1 MAVADMELPPTVQP
15 AIPAGDDFLSRAE
28 LAVLTPEELVRRTT
42 ALKPL
47 LQRHAAEC
55 ERVRHPVTNAWNA
68 IRATGCFYHFL
79 PRKYGGLEFDVD
91 SFLDAMLPLAEGC
104 ASTGWV
110 TAFCVEHVWMLC
122 QFPEEFQDEIFG
134 SDGDH
139 IPYVIAPGV
148 TAPPGKAIPVDG
160 GYRISGRWKWGT
172 GIMNSDWVMVACA
185 IPDDP
190 ERRVLFCALPTK
202 GVAVLDT
209 WHIDGMEGTGS
220 HDLLIADAFIPEY
233 RTMNMN
239 DMRAG
244 IGHGARLY
252 DNPVYRQPMTP
263 FLGVTAA
270 IGAVGIGRAAVAAFG
285 EQLQQRVIPGSTN
298 RQSDK
303 PAAQMRLGH
312 ANVQIATAEM
322 LLRSA
327 VNRNVELASGSVP
340 ANFEQRSFMRLQIAS
355 AVEICRGAIRS
366 LVEAAGA
373 GAHMRGNPLQ
383 RHLRDVNVMSNHV
396 IYDIDAAS
404 ELHGRALLGMEPNS
418 LIY

>member
-15 AIPAGDDFLSRAE
+15 EIPAGDDFLSREA
-28 LAVLTPEELVRRTT
+28 LAALTPDELVRRTT

-47 LQRHAAEC
+47 LLRHAAEC
-55 ERVRHPVTNAWNA
+55 EQNRRPVTEVWNA
-68 IRATGCFYHFL
+68 IRSTGCFYHFL

-110 TAFCVEHVWMLC
+110 TAFCVEHVWMLA
-122 QFPEEFQDEIFG
+122 QFPEQFQDEIFG
-134 SDGDH
+134 GGSDH
-139 IPYVIAPGV
+139 VPYVIAPGV
-148 TAPPGKAIPVDG
+148 TAPPGKAVAVEG

-172 GIMNSDWVMVACA
+172 GVMNSDWVMVACA

-190 ERRVLFCALPTK
+190 ERRALFCALPTQE
-202 GVAVLDT
+202 VAVLDT

-220 HDLLIADAFIPEY
+220 HDLYIADAFIPEY

-244 IGHGARLY
+244 TGHGARLY
-252 DNPVYRQPMTP
+252 DNPIYRQPMTP

-270 IGAVGIGRAAVAAFG
+270 IGAVGVGRAAVAAFS
-285 EQLQQRVIPGSTN
+285 EQLQQRVIPGSTI

-303 PAAQMRLGH
+303 PAAQMRLGQ

-327 VNRNVELASGSVP
+327 INRNVELAASAAP
-340 ANFEQRSFMRLQIAS
+340 ANFEQRSCMRLQIAT
-355 AVEICRGAIRS
+355 AVEICRSAIRS

-396 IYDIDAAS
+396 IYDMDAAS

>member
-1 MAVADMELPPTVQP
+1 MALADMELPPTVLP
-15 AIPAGDDFLSRAE
+15 EIPAGDDFLSRRE
-28 LAVLTPEELVRRTT
+28 LAALTPEELIRRTT

-55 ERVRHPVTNAWNA
+55 ERNRRPVTEVWNA

-110 TAFCVEHVWMLC
+110 TAFCVEHVWMLS
-122 QFPEEFQDEIFG
+122 QFPERFQDEVFG
-134 SDGDH
+134 GGKDH
-139 IPYVIAPGV
+139 VPYVIAPGV

-172 GIMNSDWVMVACA
+172 GVMNSDWVMVSCA

-190 ERRVLFCALPTK
+190 ERRALFCALPTNE
-202 GVAVLDT
+202 VTVLDT

-220 HDLLIADAFIPEY
+220 HDLFIADAFIPEH

-244 IGHGARLY
+244 TGHGARLY
-252 DNPVYRQPMTP
+252 DNPIYRQPMTP

-270 IGAVGIGRAAVAAFG
+270 IGAVGIGRAAVTAFG
-285 EQLQQRVIPGSTN
+285 EQLQQRVIPGSTT

-312 ANVQIATAEM
+312 ANVQIAAAEM

-327 VNRNVELASGSVP
+327 VNRNVELAGGPVP
-340 ANFEQRSFMRLQIAS
+340 ANFDQRSFMRLQIAT
-355 AVEICRGAIRS
+355 AVEICRNAIRS

-418 LIY
+418 MIY

>member
-1 MAVADMELPPTVQP
+1 MAVADIGLPPTVQP
-15 AIPAGDDFLSRAE
+15 VIPAGDDFLSRDA
-28 LAVLTPEELVRRTT
+28 LAALTPDELIRRTT

-47 LQRHAAEC
+47 LLRHATEC
-55 ERVRHPVTNAWNA
+55 EQGRRPVTEVWNA

-110 TAFCVEHVWMLC
+110 TAFCVEHIWMLS
-122 QFPEEFQDEIFG
+122 QFPEQFQDEIFG
-134 SDGDH
+134 GRGDH
-139 IPYVIAPGV
+139 VPYVIAPGV

-172 GIMNSDWVMVACA
+172 GVMNSDWVMVACA

-190 ERRVLFCALPTK
+190 ERRALFCALPTSE
-202 GVAVLDT
+202 VAVLDT

-220 HDLLIADAFIPEY
+220 HDLFIADAFIPEY

-244 IGHGARLY
+244 TSHGARLY
-252 DNPVYRQPMTP
+252 DNPIYRQPMTP

-270 IGAVGIGRAAVAAFG
+270 IAAVGIGRAAVAAFS
-285 EQLQQRVIPGSTN
+285 EQLRQRVIPGSTTH
-298 RQSDK
+298 QSDK

-327 VNRNVELASGSVP
+327 VNRNVELATGPVP

-355 AVEICRGAIRS
+355 AVEICRGAIRL

-418 LIY
+418 MIY